1 VLVTTP
7 TRLRMSRTAMLP
19 VVLLFLCVIPLAFAA
34 TWTLV
39 FLLIPLA
46 AAAWVLRAGIDL
58 DDEAVTVRS
67 VVGSRRVPWSRVAGI
82 RIGRRRELWLVTV
95 AGTEVRLPTLRAR
108 DLPRLSAL
116 SGGRIADPTA
126 PAPAQ

>member
-1 VLVTTP
+1 
-7 TRLRMSRTAMLP
+7 MSRTAMLP

-46 AAAWVLRAGIDL
+46 AAAWVLRVGVDL

-67 VVGSRRVPWSRVAGI
+67 VVGSRRVPWRRVAGI
-82 RIGRRRELWLVTV
+82 RIGRRRELWLVTD
-95 AGTEVRLPTLRAR
+95 AGTELRLPALRAR

-116 SGGRIADPTA
+116 TGGRIADPTA
-126 PAPAQ
+126 PAAA